1 MSVALIALSIRPSEH
16 HWTHVDAGL
25 CANDHT
31 AGPGGCQAR
40 CKVGYIPFSN
50 GSARL
55 SLFLSLFTFA
65 PPQGLVFLLVS
76 FLFRLHSKFVLR
88 EFYLG
93 FVGSHSRGFADEAF
107 RLVETHSP
115 CGVLHVFRRTVFR
128 GQPIFIEQTPGLMAR
143 LGDAF
148 KLHIID
154 SVLDCCNV
162 VYVGYSPLCC
172 VWCHYS
178 LLSYP
183 ATCVHYFPSVV

>member
-1 MSVALIALSIRPSEH
+1 M
-16 HWTHVDAGL
+16 
-25 CANDHT
+25 
-31 AGPGGCQAR
+31 
-40 CKVGYIPFSN
+40 PFSN

-55 SLFLSLFTFA
+55 PLFLSLFTFA

-76 FLFRLHSKFVLR
+76 FLFCLHSKFVLR

-107 RLVETHSP
+107 RLVETHSR

-172 VWCHYS
+172 VVS
-178 LLSYP
+178 LLPPVPSCHLRSLFSLCSIKGMYSRLQP
-183 ATCVHYFPSVV
+183 IETGRFGLRTHAPVRHLVFQPSVSYMSTT